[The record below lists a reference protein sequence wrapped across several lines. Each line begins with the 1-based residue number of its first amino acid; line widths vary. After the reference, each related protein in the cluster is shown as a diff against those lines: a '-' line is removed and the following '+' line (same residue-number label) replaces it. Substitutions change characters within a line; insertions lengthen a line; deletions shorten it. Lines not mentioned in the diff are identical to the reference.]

1 MDCHDPRVD
10 AWRAVVTS
18 HAAATLRVQQAL
30 AAADLPPLSWFEVL
44 LAVRSTPDGPPRM
57 SELADRLTLSRGG
70 ITKLVDR
77 LVDAGY
83 LERVSVPDD
92 RRALQAAL
100 TQAGE
105 RMLADMEAVY
115 VAELDRLLVAL
126 TAEEAE
132 TITIGLE
139 KVTAATCPSGALAA
153 PMP

>member
-1 MDCHDPRVD
+1 MDCHDPRVE

-18 HAAATLRVQQAL
+18 HAAATLRVQHAL

-44 LAVRSTPDGPPRM
+44 LAVRATPDGRPRM

-83 LERVSVPDD
+83 LERVSCPDD

-100 TQAGE
+100 TPAGE
-105 RMLADMEAVY
+105 CILADMEAVY
-115 VAELDRLLVAL
+115 VDELSGLLGAL
-126 TAEEAE
+126 STEEAE
-132 TITIGLE
+132 TIAAGLE
-139 KVTAATCPSGALAA
+139 KVTAATCPSGVLAT
-153 PMP
+153 PMA

>member
-1 MDCHDPRVD
+1 MDCHDPRVE

-18 HAAATLRVQQAL
+18 HAAATLRVQHAL

-44 LAVRSTPDGPPRM
+44 LAVRSTPDGRPRM

-83 LERVSVPDD
+83 LERVSCPGD

-105 RMLADMEAVY
+105 RILADMEAVY
-115 VAELDRLLVAL
+115 IA
-126 TAEEAE
+126 
-132 TITIGLE
+132 
-139 KVTAATCPSGALAA
+139 
-153 PMP
+153 

>member
-1 MDCHDPRVD
+1 MDCHDPRVE

-18 HAAATLRVQQAL
+18 HAAATLRVQHAL
-30 AAADLPPLSWFEVL
+30 AAADLPPVSWYELL
-44 LAVRSTPDGPPRM
+44 LAVRSTPDGRPRM

-83 LERVSVPDD
+83 LERVSCPDD

-105 RMLADMEAVY
+105 RILVDMQAVY
-115 VAELDRLLVAL
+115 VAELDGLLATL
-126 TAEEAE
+126 TVEEAE
-132 TITIGLE
+132 TITAGLE
-139 KVTAATCPSGALAA
+139 KVTAATCPSRALAT
-153 PMP
+153 PLP

>member
-1 MDCHDPRVD
+1 
-10 AWRAVVTS
+10 VVTS

-30 AAADLPPLSWFEVL
+30 AAADLPPLSWYEVL
-44 LAVRSTPDGPPRM
+44 LAVRSTPDGRPRM

-83 LERVSVPDD
+83 LERVACPDD

-100 TQAGE
+100 TEAGE
-105 RMLADMEAVY
+105 RILGDMEAVY
-115 VAELDRLLVAL
+115 IAELDGLLAAM

-132 TITIGLE
+132 MISAGLE
-139 KVTAATCPSGALAA
+139 KVTAATCPSGALATSLA
-153 PMP
+153 D